1 MKLKFFICSIAIG
14 ALTACG
20 GGGSASAPVAE
31 SATGSNQLVSSLPS
45 IKTFSALA
53 LQTPSATQAAA
64 WSEPKTF
71 LAKVQKTLLDQS
83 VAFMN
88 LVIPPAVAQS
98 APSGSSSSSSSSSTT
113 SSAVTCNVKQLV
125 GLKADGQADD
135 LTLTSGTSDCVGV
148 TDMFDGKKYI
158 LLATEGI
165 YKDGKTC
172 NIVFAQKSTG
182 NLFCLG
188 EDKRS
193 RYSFTRKDS
202 SNGWKKYEILQ
213 ATENNKYIFLETKVD
228 IFDDAGSKTG
238 ELIKLL
244 RFDLSDEVNGPIA
257 KTVMKGENT
266 AWYNWGAS
274 GDTSYFTI
282 FGYSGLE
289 NGDVA
294 ASYQLSINNNIFN
307 SWIYNSDAAY
317 FLYNAVADEFI
328 SKKVDLS
335 STTGA
340 YAQWW
345 NQISCFLSS
354 DTDGFYFVV
363 NSSTLAKGV
372 YDPVS
377 DAVTATTVGPTK
389 LCSSWGPSIIQK
401 VDGVY
406 YGVAQNNTSQTWAWN
421 PSTGQYGGSTA
432 FDVFKRRISDSS
444 DTVISTISI
453 SRSWANPTIAVAK
466 DASRAFI
473 AIGAYEEWTWNN
485 SLGQSSR
492 QQFGAEIFSVNLSGT
507 PPVTA
512 SQVLQRTDKV
522 WISAISN
529 IGSDGIFQF
538 SGRDMTKPFYDKID
552 VTIDANGV
560 KNTVPASD
568 SNSKQ
573 TLSVVRL

>member
-1 MKLKFFICSIAIG
+1 MA
-14 ALTACG
+14 ALVACG
-20 GGGSASAPVAE
+20 GGGSSASAPAAQ
-31 SATGSNQLVSSLPS
+31 SASGSNQLVSSLPS
-45 IKTFSALA
+45 IRTFSALA
-53 LQTPSATQAAA
+53 LQTPSATQSAA
-64 WSEPKTF
+64 WAEPKT
-71 LAKVQKTLLDQS
+71 LLGKVQKTFRDNS

-88 LVIPPAVAQS
+88 LVIPSAVAQG
-98 APSGSSSSSSSSSTT
+98 APAGSGSTSGGSTT
-113 SSAVTCNVKQLV
+113 TTTSNTCNVKQLV
-125 GLKADGQADD
+125 GLKADGSADD

-193 RYSFTRKDS
+193 RYSFTRKDA

-244 RFDLSDEVNGPIA
+244 RFDLSDEVNGPVA

-317 FLYNAVADEFI
+317 FSYNATTDEF
-328 SKKVDLS
+328 SAKKVDLT
-335 STTGA
+335 STTGGNN
-340 YAQWW
+340 AQWW

-354 DTDGFYFVV
+354 DSDGFYFVV

-372 YDPVS
+372 YDPVA
-377 DAVTATTVGPTK
+377 DVVTASTVGPTK

-406 YGVAQNNTSQTWAWN
+406 YGVAQNNTSTWLWDPARG
-421 PSTGQYGGSTA
+421 TYGGTTA
-432 FDVFKRRISDSS
+432 FDVFKRRISDPS
-444 DTVISTISI
+444 DTIISTISI
-453 SRSWANPTIAVAK
+453 NRSWANPTIAVAK

-473 AIGAYEEWTWNN
+473 AIGAYEEWTWSNGL
-485 SLGQSSR
+485 SQSVR
-492 QQFGAEIFSVNLSGT
+492 QQSGAEIFSVNLSGT

-552 VTIDANGV
+552 VTIDANGF

-568 SNSKQ
+568 SNSAQ